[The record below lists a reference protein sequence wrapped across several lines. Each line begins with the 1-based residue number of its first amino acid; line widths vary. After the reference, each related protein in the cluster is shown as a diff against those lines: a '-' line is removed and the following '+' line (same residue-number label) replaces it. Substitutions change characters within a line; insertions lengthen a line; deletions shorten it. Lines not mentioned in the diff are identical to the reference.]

1 MCYELQYGEIKFDHS
16 IFKYTN
22 EHILNLNTYGDYFYV
37 FVVDIHYPKNYMI
50 DILNFQFYVINLYL
64 QIISLKN

>member
-1 MCYELQYGEIKFDHS
+1 MCYELQYGEIKFDHN

-22 EHILNLNTYGDYFYV
+22 EHILNLNPYGEYFYV

-64 QIISLKN
+64 QMRRLKN

>member
-1 MCYELQYGEIKFDHS
+1 MCYELQYGEIKFDHN

-22 EHILNLNTYGDYFYV
+22 EHILNLNPYGEYFYV

-50 DILNFQFYVINLYL
+50 DILISNFM
-64 QIISLKN
+64 